1 MNKFKSHLNS
11 FSGRIA
17 LIVMIGIG
25 LIAVTV
31 SFVVLFMSRQV
42 FSKNYGDS
50 QEKVFEQIE
59 KEFNDFHDHIENVF
73 EAIDS
78 SWAFRLYFDENAK
91 LDNTQTFQ
99 NVYQMEQDLEKS
111 KSADM
116 ERLNILVVGYNGKH
130 YLSRTENICVAD
142 ETILQSE
149 PAQKAIAE
157 PDIIHYTY
165 TNKAY
170 TTTSRNVDTVVVSK
184 ALCYHESKEIYAIA
198 FATLTMEELK
208 QYYNYFVSETTSF
221 YMVDDSGMVLCS
233 NEAEVTGTVLQTD
246 WFTKMKESDALRMEA
261 QSDHTFYTLMKRN
274 LPYQRCAIYALI
286 NNDVALQ
293 DLYNMPLLI
302 SICCVIGIL
311 IMMTCLF
318 YTHKTMRPLS
328 KLIGKMSAIR
338 EGRFSEYM
346 MVEGTTEVQ
355 ELASTYNY
363 MLDDLK
369 HYVEKLVQTQKKQ
382 RQAEISALQMQ
393 INPHYIYNTLAS
405 IKWLVYQNDTPKTVR
420 TIDAFIS
427 LLRNTISNSD
437 EFISVSQEMIN
448 IQNYILINQTRYG
461 DSIQVE
467 YYISRTCEDCLLP
480 KMILQPFIENTFF
493 HAYPEGRCGTIQ
505 IVVKQADGRLTIQI
519 IDDGIGMTREKVL
532 NIMNEKTK
540 KEHYSGIGVHNV
552 QERLK
557 LLYGDDYGIN
567 IISEEEK
574 GTTVEIVLPVNYST
588 EAENK

>member
-78 SWAFRLYFDENAK
+78 SWAFRLYFGENAK

-142 ETILQSE
+142 EKILQSE

-198 FATLTMEELK
+198 FVTLTMEELK
-208 QYYNYFVSETTSF
+208 PYYNYFVSDTTSF

-302 SICCVIGIL
+302 GICCVIGIL

-369 HYVEKLVQTQKKQ
+369 HYVEELVQTQKKQ